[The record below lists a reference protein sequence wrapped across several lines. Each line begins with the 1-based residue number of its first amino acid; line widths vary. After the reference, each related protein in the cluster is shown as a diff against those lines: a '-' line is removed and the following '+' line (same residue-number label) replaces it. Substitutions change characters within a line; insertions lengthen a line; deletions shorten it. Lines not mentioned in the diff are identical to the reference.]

1 MGDPLGDEQRQNIQD
16 WIPPPIVEEKDQTQQ
31 ESQPSGQIAQSNDV
45 PLSGTGEDSEQ
56 DSEADSDMERDM
68 LKRFQDLAITS
79 FSEGNY
85 PKAERF
91 LMKVI
96 DRSARGDPSEDM
108 TKMKLMQAYTYG
120 YQSNWNDSERV
131 LLGLVALK
139 GTADPMA
146 FYGLHALA
154 LRKLDMGAYD
164 NAIRYCKR
172 ALMGRRRIEG
182 KEGAQFYES
191 MALLTHIYE
200 AKGDSAEAEGCRSFL
215 PADYSAPVQLPPSEY
230 LTKPLTQYFPHPST
244 SHQNPSKKFHG
255 EMAVENTKETT
266 TGIHGVHNLSQD
278 FASIPVP
285 SSPLQ
290 RIPAQDTKHNPIV
303 RRSPEYSQRR
313 YTPIPSPTPP
323 ENRLSPQT
331 SLDPQPRTPLPLAG
345 SQQYDHNSPHVSQY
359 LANPATAFAQP
370 YNFLQAQDSPL
381 APQIQPEQAQKSR
394 IIVAV
399 DFGITES
406 AVAYTFS
413 NGMDSKE
420 DIVTVWPSGGPGT
433 RSSVG

>member
-1 MGDPLGDEQRQNIQD
+1 
-16 WIPPPIVEEKDQTQQ
+16 
-31 ESQPSGQIAQSNDV
+31 
-45 PLSGTGEDSEQ
+45 
-56 DSEADSDMERDM
+56 
-68 LKRFQDLAITS
+68 
-79 FSEGNY
+79 
-85 PKAERF
+85 
-91 LMKVI
+91 
-96 DRSARGDPSEDM
+96 M

-120 YQSNWNDSERV
+120 YQGNWSDSERV
-131 LLGLVALK
+131 LLGLAALK
-139 GTADPMA
+139 GAADPMA

-191 MALLTHIYE
+191 MALLAHIYE

-215 PADYSAPVQLPPSEY
+215 PAGYSAPVQLPPLEY

-244 SHQNPSKKFHG
+244 NHQNPSKKSHG

-266 TGIHGVHNLSQD
+266 TGIHGVHNPSRG
-278 FASIPVP
+278 FASV
-285 SSPLQ
+285 
-290 RIPAQDTKHNPIV
+290 PAQDTKPNPII
-303 RRSPEYSQRR
+303 RGSPQYSQRR

-331 SLDPQPRTPLPLAG
+331 SLDPQPGTPLPLAG
-345 SQQYDHNSPHVSQY
+345 SQQYGHNSPHVSQH
-359 LANPATAFAQP
+359 LANRATALAQP
-370 YNFLQAQDSPL
+370 YNFPQAQDSPL
-381 APQIQPEQAQKSR
+381 APQIQPEQARKSR

-399 DFGITES
+399 DFGTTKS
-406 AVAYTFS
+406 AIAYAFS

-420 DIVTVWPSGGPGT
+420 DIVTVWPSSSSET